1 MVDRHAALQLSVH
14 RPAVLP
20 HPRRPPRRPVA
31 RCRLSGDHHRFL
43 ELPGSRGRPVD
54 LADGRRVQ
62 LWQGPA
68 RTDRPRQPRLPV
80 GVVPGGQRAQHG
92 CRGPPM
98 ITAQHVVNI
107 VLDEAAKLGG
117 ADETMVL
124 VSDKVE
130 ATLRWAGNSMTTN
143 GVSVSRNITVISV
156 VRRGASA
163 HIGTV
168 VSAEVDPRVIPGLVA
183 SSQDAARSAPAAVDA
198 APLLADSGVPADWDA
213 PVPGTGPLVFA
224 DVAESLSRGFGGT
237 DRLYGF
243 AHHSVSTTFLASST
257 GLRRRYTQ
265 PTGAV
270 EINAKRGDAS
280 AWAGI
285 GTTDFVDVPTDSL
298 LEQLSM
304 RLGWARRSV
313 ELPAGRY
320 ETIMPPS
327 AVADMM
333 LYLAWSMAGRGAQE
347 GRTALSAPGGGTRVG
362 ERLTDLPLTLFS
374 DPMAPGLAC
383 TPFVAVSSSS
393 ETVSLF
399 DNGMEIGQVDWIRD
413 GVINAL
419 AYPRATAAKF
429 DAKVA
434 VAADNLVMTGGSA
447 ELPDM
452 IAATERGLLLTTL
465 WYIREVDPTT
475 MLLTGLTRDGV
486 YLIEDGEVTAAVN
499 NFRFNESPLD
509 LLRRVTEAGAS
520 EKTLP
525 RECSDWATRAA
536 MPSLRIPD
544 FYMSSVSQ
552 AQ

>member
-1 MVDRHAALQLSVH
+1 
-14 RPAVLP
+14 
-20 HPRRPPRRPVA
+20 
-31 RCRLSGDHHRFL
+31 
-43 ELPGSRGRPVD
+43 
-54 LADGRRVQ
+54 
-62 LWQGPA
+62 
-68 RTDRPRQPRLPV
+68 
-80 GVVPGGQRAQHG
+80 
-92 CRGPPM
+92 M
-98 ITAQHVVNI
+98 ISAQHVVNI
-107 VLDEAAKLGG
+107 VLDEAAKRGR

-124 VSDKVE
+124 VTDKVE

-143 GVSVSRNITVISV
+143 GVSVSRHIAVISV
-156 VRRGASA
+156 VHQGTTA

-168 VSAEVDPRVIPGLVA
+168 VSAEVDPRLIPGLVVA
-183 SSQDAARSAPAAVDA
+183 SQDAARSAPEAGDA
-198 APLLADSGVPADWDA
+198 APLLADGGVPADWDA
-213 PVPGTGPLVFA
+213 PVPGTGAEVFA
-224 DVAESLSRGFGGT
+224 DVAGALSRGFAGV

-270 EINAKRGDAS
+270 EINAKRGNAS
-280 AWAGI
+280 AWAGT
-285 GTTDFVDVPTDSL
+285 GTPDFVDVPTDLL

-304 RLGWARRSV
+304 RLGWAQRSV

-327 AVADMM
+327 TVADMM
-333 LYLAWSMAGRGAQE
+333 IYLGWSMAGRGAQE
-347 GRTALSAPGGGTRVG
+347 GRTAFSAPNGGTRVG

-393 ETVSLF
+393 ETMSVF
-399 DNGMEIGQVDWIRD
+399 DNGMEISQVDWIRN

-429 DAKVA
+429 DAKAA
-434 VAADNLVMTGGSA
+434 VAADNLMMTGGSA
-447 ELPDM
+447 DLADM

-465 WYIREVDPTT
+465 WYIREIDPTT
-475 MLLTGLTRDGV
+475 LLLTGLTRDGV
-486 YLIEDGEVTAAVN
+486 YLVEDGEVTAAVN

-509 LLRRVTEAGAS
+509 LLRRATEAGVS

-525 RECSDWATRAA
+525 REWGDWATRAA

-544 FYMSSVSQ
+544 FHMSSVSQ

>member
-1 MVDRHAALQLSVH
+1 
-14 RPAVLP
+14 
-20 HPRRPPRRPVA
+20 
-31 RCRLSGDHHRFL
+31 
-43 ELPGSRGRPVD
+43 
-54 LADGRRVQ
+54 
-62 LWQGPA
+62 
-68 RTDRPRQPRLPV
+68 
-80 GVVPGGQRAQHG
+80 
-92 CRGPPM
+92 M
-98 ITAQHVVNI
+98 ITAQHIVNI
-107 VLDEAAKLGG
+107 VLNEAAKLGG

-124 VSDKVE
+124 VTDKVG

-143 GVSVSRNITVISV
+143 GVSVSRSLTVISV
-156 VRRGASA
+156 VRQDNSA
-163 HIGTV
+163 HVGTV

-183 SSQDAARSAPAAVDA
+183 ASQHAARAAPEAGDT
-198 APLLADSGVPADWDA
+198 APLLADTGVPADWDA
-213 PVPGTGPLVFA
+213 PVPGTGPSVFA
-224 DVAESLSRGFGGT
+224 DLADSLSRGFRAT

-280 AWAGI
+280 AWVGI
-285 GTTDFVDVPTDSL
+285 GTPDFVNVPTDLL
-298 LEQLSM
+298 LEQLST

-327 AVADMM
+327 TVADMM
-333 LYLAWSMAGRGAQE
+333 LDLTWSMAGRGAQE
-347 GRTALSAPGGGTRVG
+347 GRTAFSAPGGGTRVG
-362 ERLTDLPLTLFS
+362 ERLTELPLTLFS
-374 DPMAPGLAC
+374 DPMAPGLVC
-383 TPFVAVSSSS
+383 TPFVAVSNSS
-393 ETVSLF
+393 ETVSVF
-399 DNGMEIGQVDWIRD
+399 DNGMEIGQVDWIRK

-429 DAKVA
+429 DATVA
-434 VAADNLVMTGGSA
+434 VAADNLVMTGGSS
-447 ELPDM
+447 ELADM

-509 LLRRVTEAGAS
+509 LLRRATEAGVS

-525 RECSDWATRAA
+525 REWSDWATRTA

>member
-1 MVDRHAALQLSVH
+1 
-14 RPAVLP
+14 
-20 HPRRPPRRPVA
+20 
-31 RCRLSGDHHRFL
+31 
-43 ELPGSRGRPVD
+43 
-54 LADGRRVQ
+54 
-62 LWQGPA
+62 
-68 RTDRPRQPRLPV
+68 
-80 GVVPGGQRAQHG
+80 
-92 CRGPPM
+92 M

-107 VLDEAAKLGG
+107 VLDEAAKRGG
-117 ADETMVL
+117 ADETMV
-124 VSDKVE
+124 VITDRVE

-143 GVSVSRNITVISV
+143 GVSVSRSVAVMSV
-156 VRRGASA
+156 VRQGDRA

-183 SSQDAARSAPAAVDA
+183 ASQDAAHSAPDAGDA
-198 APLLADSGVPADWDA
+198 APLIPGSGMPADWEA
-213 PVPGTGPLVFA
+213 PVSGTGVEVFA
-224 DVAESLSRGFGGT
+224 EVADSLSRGFRGA

-257 GLRRRYTQ
+257 GLRRRFTQ

-285 GTTDFVDVPTDSL
+285 GTADFVDVPIDSL
-298 LEQLSM
+298 LDQLSM
-304 RLGWARRSV
+304 RLGWAQRTV

-320 ETIMPPS
+320 ETLMPPS
-327 AVADMM
+327 TVADMM
-333 LYLAWSMAGRGAQE
+333 ICLNWSISGRGAQE
-347 GRTALSAPGGGTRVG
+347 GRTAFSAPGGGTRVG

-383 TPFVAVSSSS
+383 TPFVAVSHST
-393 ETVSLF
+393 ETMSVF
-399 DNGMEIGQVDWIRD
+399 DNGMEIGHVDWIRD

-429 DAKVA
+429 NAQVA
-434 VAADNLVMTGGSA
+434 VAADNLIMTGGSA
-447 ELPDM
+447 DLADM
-452 IAATERGLLLTTL
+452 IAGTERGLLLTTL

-475 MLLTGLTRDGV
+475 LLLTGLTRDGV

-509 LLRRVTEAGAS
+509 LLRRATEAGLS

-525 RECSDWATRAA
+525 REWGDWATRAV

-544 FYMSSVSQ
+544 FHMSSVSQ

>member
-1 MVDRHAALQLSVH
+1 
-14 RPAVLP
+14 
-20 HPRRPPRRPVA
+20 
-31 RCRLSGDHHRFL
+31 
-43 ELPGSRGRPVD
+43 
-54 LADGRRVQ
+54 
-62 LWQGPA
+62 
-68 RTDRPRQPRLPV
+68 
-80 GVVPGGQRAQHG
+80 
-92 CRGPPM
+92 M
-98 ITAQHVVNI
+98 ITAQHVVNS
-107 VLDEAAKLGG
+107 VLQEAAKLGR

-124 VSDKVE
+124 VTERVE

-143 GVSVSRNITVISV
+143 GVSVSRTVTVISI
-156 VRRGASA
+156 VRQGEIAFV
-163 HIGTV
+163 GTV

-183 SSQDAARSAPAAVDA
+183 ASQEAARSAPEAGDA
-198 APLLADSGVPADWDA
+198 APLLADTGVPVDWDA
-213 PVPGTGPLVFA
+213 PVPGTGPEVFA
-224 DVAESLSRGFGGT
+224 DVAASLSRGFAGT

-243 AHHSVSTTFLASST
+243 AHHSLSTTFLASST

-285 GTTDFVDVPTDSL
+285 GTPDFSDVPTDLL
-298 LEQLSM
+298 LEQLST
-304 RLGWARRSV
+304 RLGWAARRV

-327 AVADMM
+327 TVADMM
-333 LYLAWSMAGRGAQE
+333 LCMAWAMGGRGAQE
-347 GRTALSAPGGGTRVG
+347 GRSAFSAPGGGTRVG
-362 ERLTDLPLTLFS
+362 ERLTELGLSMFS

-383 TPFVAVSSSS
+383 TPFVATSNSS
-393 ETVSLF
+393 ETMSVF
-399 DNGMEIGQVDWIRD
+399 DNGMEISQVDWIRD
-413 GVINAL
+413 GVINTL

-429 DAKVA
+429 DARVA

-447 ELPDM
+447 DQAGM

-475 MLLTGLTRDGV
+475 LLLTGLTRDGV
-486 YLIEDGEVTAAVN
+486 YLIENGKVTAAVN

-509 LLRRVTEAGAS
+509 LLRRATAAGLS
-520 EKTLP
+520 ELTLP
-525 RECSDWATRAA
+525 REWGDWATRAA

-544 FYMSSVSQ
+544 FHMSSVSE